1 MELLELSW
9 DKPEDVDAFYKKMD
23 SKSVRK
29 EVTISGDVIIMS
41 NNIDKLGDSTITIV
55 GCIFQRDG
63 LIKNLSQTLEFD
75 ENA

>member
-9 DKPEDVDAFYKKMD
+9 NNPEDVEAFYKKMD

-29 EVTISGDVIIMS
+29 EVTMSGDVIIMS

-55 GCIFQRDG
+55 GCIF
-63 LIKNLSQTLEFD
+63 
-75 ENA
+75 